1 MDFDNHSGSMAD
13 VPKDLLAQIKHL
25 EEIFTVPK
33 ETLDK
38 IVTKFVKELEKGL
51 AKEGCTIVSACLLHC
66 FQPTWLTVDSP

>member
-1 MDFDNHSGSMAD
+1 MAD

-33 ETLDK
+33 ERLDK

-51 AKEGCTIVSACLLHC
+51 AKEGSTIVSI
-66 FQPTWLTVDSP
+66 SPSIPQDRGC

>member
-1 MDFDNHSGSMAD
+1 MAD

-51 AKEGCTIVSACLLHC
+51 AKEGSTIVSIHSSISHR
-66 FQPTWLTVDSP
+66 PGS